1 MKLVTADKMRELDN
15 LTIEKHGVPGIVLME
30 RAGKGAFDLLLKCF
44 TEEANAGIVVVC
56 GGGNNGGDGF
66 VLARYAHENSIPV
79 KIILLAKPTTLKGA
93 ALENYQK
100 ITDKVPVELLSDA
113 ANAQQVTER
122 FGNAGCIVDAIFGT
136 GFRREADGLYKVV
149 IEAINNANRRIIA
162 IDIPSGLNPDTGEAM
177 GCAVRADLTVTFG
190 LPKIGQAMY
199 AAGGCLGRLEVVDI
213 GIPQEE
219 IKRIKSN
226 AEIFIIDDLRQ
237 LIKPRKWDAHKGNF
251 GHLMIIAG
259 SHGKTGAAV
268 MVAAAALRTGA
279 GLVTLAAPKSL
290 GAIFEAKTTEA
301 MTVNIEDKRK
311 GFFGPGSIKNLMK
324 ALEDKNAIALG
335 PGIGTDPDTASFM
348 KKFLERIKM
357 PAVID
362 ADGLN
367 CISKDLSILKKA
379 KTPLILTPHPG
390 EMSRL
395 CKIPKEKIQNDRI
408 KTALDFSKKYGCI
421 LVLKGARTVTS
432 SPEGIYTVNTTGNPG
447 MATGGMGD
455 ILTGI
460 IGSLLA
466 QGYSA
471 YDAARIGAFVHGF
484 SADRL
489 ARNYG
494 PFGYLATE
502 VADEIPGIWKEII

>member
-367 CISKDLSILKKA
+367 C
-379 KTPLILTPHPG
+379 
-390 EMSRL
+390 
-395 CKIPKEKIQNDRI
+395 
-408 KTALDFSKKYGCI
+408 
-421 LVLKGARTVTS
+421 
-432 SPEGIYTVNTTGNPG
+432 
-447 MATGGMGD
+447 
-455 ILTGI
+455 
-460 IGSLLA
+460 
-466 QGYSA
+466 
-471 YDAARIGAFVHGF
+471 
-484 SADRL
+484 
-489 ARNYG
+489 
-494 PFGYLATE
+494 
-502 VADEIPGIWKEII
+502 